1 MTRNVVL
8 DIQDVAFVRGGRP
21 ILDGVSWTVQR
32 GQHWVL
38 LGANG
43 SGKTTLLKILT
54 GYEWPTRG
62 GIRVLGREFGHCD
75 IRELRKTIGW
85 VSSAIESR
93 FPTNDTSLEVVLS
106 GLEAWL
112 GLYREFTPREHE
124 RANAVLA
131 ALQAE
136 HLSDQRFETLSQG
149 EQQRVMIARA
159 LVNEPALL
167 VLDEP
172 CAGLDPAARESFLT
186 NVGILA
192 ANQTGPAIV
201 LVTHHVEEV
210 RPWIT
215 HAMLLREGRTA
226 AAGEVASTLTSENL
240 ARVFGRPCELCRQAD
255 GYTLRVLPA

>member
-1 MTRNVVL
+1 MTGNVVL
-8 DIQDVAFVRGGRP
+8 DIRDVAFVRDGRP

-43 SGKTTLLKILT
+43 SGKTTLLKVLT

-62 GIRVLGREFGHCD
+62 RMRVLGREFGHCD
-75 IRELRKTIGW
+75 IRELRKAIGW
-85 VSSAIESR
+85 VSSAIESK

-112 GLYREFTPREHE
+112 GLYREFTRDEHE
-124 RANAVLA
+124 RAEDSLA
-131 ALQAE
+131 AVRAD
-136 HLSDQRFETLSQG
+136 HLAGQRFETLSQG

-159 LVNEPALL
+159 LVNRPALL

-172 CAGLDPAARESFLT
+172 CAGLDPGARESFLSS
-186 NVGILA
+186 VGSLA
-192 ANQTGPAIV
+192 ADKSGPAIV
-201 LVTHHVEEV
+201 LVTHHVEEI

-226 AAGEVASTLTSENL
+226 TTGEVNSTLTSENL
-240 ARVFGRPCELCRQAD
+240 SRVFGMPCELCHPED
-255 GYTLRVLPA
+255 GYALRVLPV

>member
-1 MTRNVVL
+1 MSRNVVL
-8 DIQDVAFVRGGRP
+8 DLQDIAFVRGGRP

-62 GIRVLGREFGHCD
+62 RIRVLGRVFGQCD
-75 IRELRKTIGW
+75 IRELRKAIGW
-85 VSSAIESR
+85 VSSAIESK
-93 FPTNDTSLEVVLS
+93 FPANDSSLEVVLS

-112 GLYREFTPREHE
+112 GLYREFTRDEHE
-124 RANAVLA
+124 RANAALA
-131 ALQAE
+131 AVRAE
-136 HLSDQRFETLSQG
+136 HLSRQRFETLSQG

-172 CAGLDPAARESFLT
+172 CAGLDPVARESFLAS
-186 NVGILA
+186 VGCLA
-192 ANQTGPAIV
+192 ADENGPAIM
-201 LVTHHVEEV
+201 LVTHHVEEI

-215 HAMLLREGRTA
+215 HAMLLREGRMA
-226 AAGEVASTLTSENL
+226 GAGEAASTLTSENL
-240 ARVFGRPCELCRQAD
+240 SSVFDRTCELSRQSD
-255 GYTLRVLPA
+255 GYALRVLPD